1 MERKENVS
9 KEKESKEKERKNNVS
24 MEKESKV
31 WQSESQPI
39 EFF

>member
-1 MERKENVS
+1 MER